1 MVSTPDMA
9 EVRKRERQ
17 TDRDRSLVTEPG
29 IFQYAK
35 IQPHLKPNSAFN
47 QEILLLGRIRVGY
60 ALL

>member
-1 MVSTPDMA
+1 MA